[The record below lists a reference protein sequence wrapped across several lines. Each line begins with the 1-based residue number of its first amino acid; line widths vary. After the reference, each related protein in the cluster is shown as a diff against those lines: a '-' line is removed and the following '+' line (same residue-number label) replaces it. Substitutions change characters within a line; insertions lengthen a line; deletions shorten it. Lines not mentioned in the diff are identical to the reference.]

1 MIWRWNQNHGGT
13 KLLFCVVVVVVVVVQ
28 NCSTLQTAK
37 RNALTTFV

>member
-1 MIWRWNQNHGGT
+1 
-13 KLLFCVVVVVVVVVQ
+13 VVVVVVVVVQ